1 MSYDFCVDIVQG
13 ALCIATFGLIG
24 SVVYKMLAGRI
35 PLAGLLAGR
44 ADGKVQLERIPAL
57 AVAVALPAIYLL
69 HCAIAAKA
77 VAVPRA
83 LPDAEPWMLAA
94 ALASQALYLGG
105 KFFRS

>member
-1 MSYDFCVDIVQG
+1 MSYDFFIEIVQG

-24 SVVYKMLAGRI
+24 SVVYKMLAGGI
-35 PLAGLLAGR
+35 PLSGLLAGR
-44 ADGKVQLERIPAL
+44 ADRKTQLERIPAL
-57 AVAVALPAIYLL
+57 AAAIVLSAIYLA
-69 HCAIAAKA
+69 HCVIDAKA